1 MSLNKQ
7 KFLLSTPAETREYNP
22 GATWNSRKNMRLNPR
37 REMRPDSPALGAE
50 QFRLPSQTRKE
61 PRFA

>member
-7 KFLLSTPAETREYNP
+7 KFLMSTPTKTRVYTP

-37 REMRPDSPALGAE
+37 REMRHDSPALGAE